1 MPVRSD
7 IDKGLVTLIIPTY
20 NSGRTIAIV
29 VDNCSTDDTLQVVAK
44 TTAIAIVMISSMSQ
58 ARNMGALRAKGEFLF
73 HVDSDM
79 ELSPRTV
86 EGCVSSCESDNS
98 DAVIVPEV
106 SVGKGYWAGC
116 IALGKTLVLGLEGYE
131 GVRFVTR
138 KAFEATRG
146 YDSNLVAGEDFDF
159 YRRLLTNGFRISR
172 ANSVILHHVGQVSLG
187 AILAKYG
194 FYAGSVARFRAKY
207 PNRQDQAPF
216 IRLLRNRWQTFV
228 GDPIHAV
235 GYLFLMLMAYAIQK

>member
-20 NSGRTIAIV
+20 NSGRSIERCLRSIENQTYGNIETIV

-98 DAVIVPEV
+98 DAVIVPEA

-131 GVRFVTR
+131 GVRF
-138 KAFEATRG
+138 
-146 YDSNLVAGEDFDF
+146 
-159 YRRLLTNGFRISR
+159 
-172 ANSVILHHVGQVSLG
+172 
-187 AILAKYG
+187 
-194 FYAGSVARFRAKY
+194 
-207 PNRQDQAPF
+207 
-216 IRLLRNRWQTFV
+216 
-228 GDPIHAV
+228 
-235 GYLFLMLMAYAIQK
+235 